1 MLCPRV
7 GHINFL
13 NVLPLTYSYKNG
25 YSEGL
30 KMTYEVPSVLNDNLK
45 RNLLD
50 ISPISS
56 IVYAKNDDELL
67 MLPNI
72 CIRADC
78 DVTSIVLI
86 SKKPIENI
94 TNDKIILT
102 SKSATSHRLLK
113 IILSEGYN
121 ANPNYEIDNVDVNN
135 PISDDSTASLL
146 IGDDALYM
154 YLRTPKDLYCYD
166 IGKEWHKLT
175 GHSMVYA
182 VWAVRREFAKKFPDQ
197 LKFAYDKIISGM
209 QSGIKNKSMAIKS
222 VLHEKTFSYEELDR
236 YLGNII
242 KWDLPKEAIESLM
255 VYYNLAYKLNLIEH
269 TPKIEFALV

>member
-1 MLCPRV
+1 MLYPRV

-13 NVLPLTYSYKNG
+13 NVLPLTYSYEHG

-30 KMTYEVPSVLNDNLK
+30 DITYAVPSALNEAIKNN
-45 RNLLD
+45 RLD
-50 ISPISS
+50 ISSISA
-56 IVYAKNDDELL
+56 ITYARQSYDLL
-67 MLPNI
+67 LLPNI

-94 TNDKIILT
+94 NSDKIILT

-113 IILSEGYN
+113 IILSEGYGL
-121 ANPNYEIDNVDVNN
+121 NPIYQIDNVDVDY
-135 PISDDSTASLL
+135 PIPDDATASLL

-166 IGKEWHKLT
+166 LGKEWHKLT
-175 GHSMVYA
+175 GRSMVYA
-182 VWAVRREFAKKFPDQ
+182 VWAVRREFAKNFPDL

-222 VLHEKTFSYEELDR
+222 VLNEKPFSYEELDR

-242 KWDLPKEAIESLM
+242 KWDLPKESVESLM
-255 VYYNLAYKLNLIEH
+255 VYYDLAHKFNFIDNI
-269 TPKIEFALV
+269 PKIEFASI